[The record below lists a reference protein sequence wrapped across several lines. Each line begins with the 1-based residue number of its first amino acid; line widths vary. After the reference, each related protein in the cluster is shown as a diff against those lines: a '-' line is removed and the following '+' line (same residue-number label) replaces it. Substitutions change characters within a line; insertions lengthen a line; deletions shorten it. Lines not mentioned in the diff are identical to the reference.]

1 MSIYPN
7 PAKNFFTEET
17 GQSNSKLTFHDV
29 AGKQVY
35 PVQLQSSKQNIRVAG
50 IRAGVHVV
58 VVEKDG
64 VVVGRSK
71 IMVD

>member
-17 GQSNSKLTFHDV
+17 GQGNSKLTFQDV

-35 PVQLQSSKQNIRVAG
+35 SVQLQSSKQNISVAG
-50 IRAGVHVV
+50 IRQGY
-58 VVEKDG
+58 
-64 VVVGRSK
+64 
-71 IMVD
+71 M

>member
-29 AGKQVY
+29 AGETGI
-35 PVQLQSSKQNIRVAG
+35 SSAAAIIKTEYQGGRHPRRG
-50 IRAGVHVV
+50 TCSGGGERWRWWWGGV
-58 VVEKDG
+58 K
-64 VVVGRSK
+64 
-71 IMVD
+71 